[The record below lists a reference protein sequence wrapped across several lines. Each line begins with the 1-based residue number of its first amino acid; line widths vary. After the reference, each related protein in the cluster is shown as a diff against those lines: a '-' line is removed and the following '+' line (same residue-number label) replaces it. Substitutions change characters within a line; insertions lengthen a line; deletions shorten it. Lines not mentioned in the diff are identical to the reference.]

1 MFLMVNFTNHII
13 TQCKRG
19 QADAQ
24 RKLYDMYKDILFA
37 ICFRYLNNHQDA
49 EDVFIEGFYKI
60 FDKIN
65 SYKEEGSFEGW
76 MKRIMINESLQF
88 LRRKK
93 HLTYPTDISSIQLA
107 DIPENEEDWTEDYE
121 FTKIMKAVNDLPEGY
136 RTIFNM
142 YVFDDFKHREIAEL
156 LGISIN
162 TSKSQYLLA
171 KKRIINTI
179 QTTNKLQFTRN
190 HE

>member
-1 MFLMVNFTNHII
+1 VVNFTNHIV

-19 QADAQ
+19 QPDAQ
-24 RKLYDMYKDILFA
+24 RKLYDIYKDILFA
-37 ICFRYLNNHQDA
+37 ICLRYLKTREDA

-60 FDKIN
+60 YDKIN
-65 SYKEEGSFEGW
+65 NFKGDGSFEGW

-93 HLTYPTDISSIQLA
+93 QLLYPIDIGEIQIA
-107 DIPENEEDWTEDYE
+107 DTLDNEDDWTDGLD
-121 FTKIMKAVNDLPEGY
+121 IGRILASVNDLPDGY
-136 RTIFNM
+136 RTVFNM
-142 YVFDDFKHREIAEL
+142 YVFDEYKHREIAEV

-171 KKRIINTI
+171 KKRILESL
-179 QTTNKLQFTRN
+179 QSSNKNQVLKKS
-190 HE
+190 